1 MFPSGASGTSNI
13 NENLIVK
20 NNVGKSFLFNFSK
33 GDFELQDGQPVIS
46 DEETSIKV
54 WIEKILRTEKNRY
67 KIYNNTPYG
76 CQLEDLIIGNN
87 YPASFVESE
96 LQREVSEAILQHPKI
111 SSIADFQI
119 NRLPSSVEVTFSVIL
134 KTGAVI
140 QEGVVLDG

>member
-1 MFPSGASGTSNI
+1 MFPNATGISILEERAI
-13 NENLIVK
+13 IK
-20 NNVGKSFLFNFSK
+20 NNMGKSFLFDFSK

-67 KIYNNTPYG
+67 KIYDGTVYG
-76 CQLEDLIIGNN
+76 CQIEDLIIGNN

-119 NRLPSSVEVTFSVIL
+119 NRLINSAEVTFSVIL

>member
-1 MFPSGASGTSNI
+1 MFPSSASGTSILEERAIKSNM
-13 NENLIVK
+13 
-20 NNVGKSFLFNFSK
+20 GKSYSFNFSK
-33 GDFELQDGQPVIS
+33 GDFEMQDGQPVIS

-67 KIYNNTPYG
+67 KIYDGTPYG

-119 NRLPSSVEVTFSVIL
+119 NRLINSAEVTFSVIL